1 MSTIRAYL
9 VEVLADAVRNID
21 PISGGQ
27 YARQVRVCL
36 DMSRDQRRV
45 AVATM
50 LAAMPAQEAAEWLRG
65 EFPELFDVSA
75 QAEVQP

>member
-1 MSTIRAYL
+1 MSTSPTYL

-36 DMSRDQRRV
+36 DMSREQRRV
-45 AVATM
+45 AVVTM
-50 LAAMPAQEAAEWLRG
+50 LAAMPAQEAADWLRG
-65 EFPELFDVSA
+65 ELPELFEQSQVVA
-75 QAEVQP
+75 

>member
-1 MSTIRAYL
+1 MSTSKTYL
-9 VEVLADAVRNID
+9 VEVLADAVNNID

-36 DMSRDQRRV
+36 DMSRDQRRM

-50 LAAMPAQEAAEWLRG
+50 LAAMPAQEAADWLRG
-65 EFPELFDVSA
+65 EFPEFF
-75 QAEVQP
+75 EVTA